1 MLQTANALAPEL
13 ELDDMEVFNGLIKLQ
28 NNALDKLKAREV
40 LNQSGQIE
48 LKLKLDRQAKQQN
61 PGKYLNNYFNRH
73 ICLSFSLSIPCVRR
87 KTNSSFCSL
96 IKVSWYVPRVK
107 NMHPGLPSDPW
118 QISA

>member
-73 ICLSFSLSIPCVRR
+73 ICLSFGLSIPCV
-87 KTNSSFCSL
+87 
-96 IKVSWYVPRVK
+96 
-107 NMHPGLPSDPW
+107 
-118 QISA
+118 